1 MTSFSGESKFLLRSN
16 KLRGWNL
23 RSFPYLSR
31 VFILR
36 SKQLERLSLSVYLAS
51 QISDHLLNAF
61 AWFLNDRPQLLP
73 NFSIFQQLNP
83 LLTVLI
89 LHFQTFFH
97 QNTLIKA
104 FKKSTASWQWH
115 HVIILI
121 YCALCVR
128 LKTLCLSLS
137 TRGLIHL
144 LPCQNWKVFN

>member
-1 MTSFSGESKFLLRSN
+1 MWACPSTRLWAVNMACPQGSFLTVWKKKNSVIRGKYEKTSKNAWFSVFWGKLMTSFSGESKFLLRSN

-73 NFSIFQQLNP
+73 NFSIFQQLNS

-89 LHFQTFFH
+89 LHFQTFF
-97 QNTLIKA
+97 TK
-104 FKKSTASWQWH
+104 
-115 HVIILI
+115 
-121 YCALCVR
+121 
-128 LKTLCLSLS
+128 
-137 TRGLIHL
+137 IHL
-144 LPCQNWKVFN
+144 